1 MSKYIIEG
9 GKSLRGKVRL
19 SGSKNSSF
27 PLIAAALLAQSE
39 VLLRNVPRIRDVAVT
54 LEIIQALGASVSFEE
69 NTLTINSSEV
79 KSSDLPEELTSK
91 LRGSVLFAGALLS
104 KFGKVTFHHPGGDVI
119 GKRAINLHLEGYEKL
134 GYKVEQNNKLYKVFG
149 NRKEGEDVS
158 IYFEIPTVTGTEN
171 LILASVLRP
180 GKTILK
186 NCAQEPHI
194 VDLCLMLNKM
204 GGQIEGVGT
213 SKLEITGVKNLS
225 GCEYSLRSDDLEFGT
240 YAIAA
245 ALTGGKIEIE
255 NVRGFDVD
263 PIIYTLSKMGIIFE
277 KNGDKYLVYTKKLIS
292 HPNAIANPWP
302 GFPTDLM
309 SVLIVLAT
317 QSHGVS
323 LMHDW
328 IYESRMYFVD
338 KLINMG
344 AHITIADPHRVVVY
358 GPTPLFGRE
367 LETPD
372 IRAGMAMVLAALV
385 AKGTSV
391 INRAELIER
400 GYEGVV
406 EKLSNLGADIQK
418 VE

>member
-1 MSKYIIEG
+1 MAKYIIEG
-9 GKSLRGKVRL
+9 GRKLSGSVRL

-27 PLIAAALLAQSE
+27 PCIAAALLTKE
-39 VLLRNVPRIRDVAVT
+39 DVVLKNVPKIRDVAVT
-54 LEIIQALGASVSFEE
+54 LEILQTLGASVSFEE
-69 NTLTINSSEV
+69 NTLTINASEV
-79 KSSDLPEELTSK
+79 QSFELKEELTTK
-91 LRGSVLFAGALLS
+91 LRGSVVFAGALLS
-104 KFGKVTFHHPGGDVI
+104 RFGKVSFHHPGGDVI

-134 GYKVEQNNKLYKVFG
+134 GFKVEQNNKLYKVFG
-149 NRKEGEDVS
+149 NRNEGENIS

-171 LILASVLRP
+171 LILASVLRD
-180 GKTILK
+180 GQTVLK

-194 VDLCLMLNKM
+194 VDLCQMLNKM
-204 GGQIEGVGT
+204 GASIEGVSS
-213 SKLEITGVKNLS
+213 SKLVISGVKKLS
-225 GCEYSLRSDDLEFGT
+225 GCEYTLRSDDLEFGT

-245 ALTGGKIEIE
+245 SLTGGKIEIE

-263 PIIYTLSKMGIIFE
+263 PITYTLSKMGIVFE
-277 KNGDKYLVYTKKLIS
+277 KRGDKYLVYVKKLIS

-317 QSHGVS
+317 QSQGVS

-391 INRAELIER
+391 INKAELIER
-400 GYEGVV
+400 GYEGVI
-406 EKLSNLGADIQK
+406 EKLQSIGAKIK
-418 VE
+418 RIE